1 MTPQQQAQY
10 TYHLQQQRQVQLNQ
24 QQFATLTRG
33 CSNAGPRSGPMS
45 MSMSSGQM
53 SSGHSHIHSDGQSA
67 SGQQM
72 AGGQNFGQN
81 PQFVSAS
88 TQGYQQFATLS
99 RAGQKA
105 QQQQMTSGQSMA
117 GGQGIMSTSLYNDYN
132 RLSVQNRIQRQTAN
146 SSPVQVTGHQH
157 QNQSGQMT
165 SGQMS
170 TSMSTALP
178 ITSISLSQ
186 AGLSNQQL
194 QSLTPLQRQQLLQ
207 RLHVQQQQQQLY
219 VQQQLQ
225 QAQNS
230 AQNQN
235 GGQNSGVHSHGKS
248 HPAPAPPCGGG
259 MKHQPVNF
267 PRKSMVE
274 WSPEDVSDWLVSI
287 GMSDYKSAMD
297 RVTGSR
303 LVRLDANDL
312 TNFGVRST
320 HHKSYILEKVKQ
332 YLHYQQQHPPGGTPV
347 GGLPI
352 THI

>member
-1 MTPQQQAQY
+1 
-10 TYHLQQQRQVQLNQ
+10 
-24 QQFATLTRG
+24 
-33 CSNAGPRSGPMS
+33 MS
-45 MSMSSGQM
+45 MSMSSGQVSSGQV
-53 SSGHSHIHSDGQSA
+53 SSGHSHIHSDGQSV

-146 SSPVQVTGHQH
+146 SSPVQVTGHQ
-157 QNQSGQMT
+157 NQSGQTSQTPQMT
-165 SGQMS
+165 SGQTSSGQMT

-225 QAQNS
+225 S
-230 AQNQN
+230 AHNQN
-235 GGQNSGVHSHGKS
+235 GAQHSSAHNQNGQHSSAHNQNGQHSSVHSHGKS
-248 HPAPAPPCGGG
+248 HPAPAPPCVGGGG
-259 MKHQPVNF
+259 MKHQPVSF
-267 PRKSMVE
+267 PRKSIIE
-274 WSPEDVSDWLVSI
+274 WSPEDISDWLVSI
-287 GMSDYKSAMD
+287 GMSDYKSLMD
-297 RVTGSR
+297 RISGSR
-303 LVRLDANDL
+303 LIRLDLNDL
-312 TNFGVRST
+312 NNLGITST
-320 HHKSYILEKVKQ
+320 QHKNYILDKIKQ
-332 YLHYQQQHPPGGTPV
+332 YLHYQQQHPPTG
-347 GGLPI
+347 